1 MEVNVAGFEQY
12 CCAEPW
18 PMSSGKRLLAT
29 ITMKGISG
37 PLRTTAY

>member
-1 MEVNVAGFEQY
+1 MEVNVTGHEQY

-18 PMSSGKRLLAT
+18 FMSTGKRLLAT

-37 PLRTTAY
+37 PLQTTAY